1 MSRRRITQKL
11 CQASLKE
18 ESAPPVSTEGQAA
31 PTEAGKL
38 GDSVARQHENPLESA
53 LGPWLA
59 SEAARRAASEE
70 RTADTLGRYFKATV
84 AILCLNMV
92 VGGANVA
99 VSFMNAGEPRT
110 VVVTQPAP
118 TAGSQATPASA
129 PSLSG
134 TVPAATNPSSQASTP
149 TTPTTPPLAATPPP
163 SPVPLLGKVPRFGK
177 PGEPDA
183 RPSRSPAVTRP
194 ARTVT
199 APARIRPPTVTDEA
213 VEGEPDPEPSHLA
226 AERW

>member
-1 MSRRRITQKL
+1 MREDPAMSRRRTTQKL
-11 CQASLKE
+11 HASLKE
-18 ESAPPVSTEGQAA
+18 DLPVSTEAQAVA
-31 PTEAGKL
+31 PEADQP
-38 GDSVARQHENPLESA
+38 GDSVVPQHENPMEGA

-59 SEAARRAASEE
+59 AEAARRAASEE

-118 TAGSQATPASA
+118 TTGSQLA

-134 TVPAATNPSSQASTP
+134 TVPAAADPSPQASAP
-149 TTPTTPPLAATPPP
+149 PSPTPPAATPPP
-163 SPVPLLGKVPRFGK
+163 SPAPLLGKVPLLGK
-177 PGEPDA
+177 PGKP
-183 RPSRSPAVTRP
+183 PAATRP
-194 ARTVT
+194 ARAVT
-199 APARIRPPTVTDEA
+199 TTPVRIRPPTATDEA
-213 VEGEPDPEPSHLA
+213 GEDEPEIEPSRLA

>member
-1 MSRRRITQKL
+1 MSRRRTTQKL
-11 CQASLKE
+11 HASLKE
-18 ESAPPVSTEGQAA
+18 DLPVSTEAQAA
-31 PTEAGKL
+31 PTEADQL
-38 GDSVARQHENPLESA
+38 GDSVVPQHENPLESA

-134 TVPAATNPSSQASTP
+134 TLPAATDPSSQAS
-149 TTPTTPPLAATPPP
+149 TPTTPPLAATPPP
-163 SPVPLLGKVPRFGK
+163 SPVPLLGKVPRLGK

-194 ARTVT
+194 ARAVT
-199 APARIRPPTVTDEA
+199 TPARIRPPTVTDEA
-213 VEGEPDPEPSHLA
+213 VEGEPAPEPAHLA